1 MPDVSAESCPA
12 IRPAAGGDGAEL
24 LLGVSSGS
32 TTTTTARATLLP
44 RVSAAIQKVESMI
57 DVHLHFRGAGSDRRR
72 LPAVPV
78 VGSYI
83 FGPGADGRLW
93 RVEAVVLDGAAVV
106 VYCAQESA
114 MLAAELTATWATWGR
129 PMEQP
134 SPLDKAAKTIILMA
148 LKVRTDTIR
157 FSPML
162 ILNSIPQNPSGPSRP
177 AMPAT
182 WSNRR
187 VNRTGRALQFL
198 GRLSLWA
205 TKSR

>member
-93 RVEAVVLDGAAVV
+93 RVEAVVLDGAAVE
-106 VYCAQESA
+106 VY
-114 MLAAELTATWATWGR
+114 
-129 PMEQP
+129 
-134 SPLDKAAKTIILMA
+134 
-148 LKVRTDTIR
+148 
-157 FSPML
+157 
-162 ILNSIPQNPSGPSRP
+162 
-177 AMPAT
+177 
-182 WSNRR
+182 
-187 VNRTGRALQFL
+187 
-198 GRLSLWA
+198 
-205 TKSR
+205 